1 MSRNNLSD
9 SLNARIDAHV
19 AKIHNRAH
27 HYVMRAFLAN
37 DDCTLSI
44 DDIIRVFDSINQRSN
59 TTPLRE
65 QNGRISGV
73 ISDCREYE
81 AANIVSH
88 AFNRQVTHYT
98 LLNPNDFSNTGFS
111 LAENHITNR
120 GRFKQRL
127 NRELYDAIK
136 NERVKSEMIESE
148 QIISET
154 VSLAE
159 CESHIPRVDS
169 YHELESHVPSIP
181 RETIFSD
188 ENVFSDE
195 TPKIESETVSS
206 EETSDSDVLQEFA
219 IDASDAIERKT
230 FKRRDS
236 KRSKREDDTESSV
249 AA

>member
-1 MSRNNLSD
+1 MSRNNLSAP
-9 SLNARIDAHV
+9 LNARIDAHV
-19 AKIHNRAH
+19 AKIHNRPH
-27 HYVMRAFLAN
+27 HYVLRAFLAN

-65 QNGRISGV
+65 QTGRVSGV
-73 ISDCREYE
+73 ISDAREYD

-136 NERVKSEMIESE
+136 NERVKKEMIENE
-148 QIISET
+148 AIVSET
-154 VSLAE
+154 VTLAE
-159 CESHIPRVDS
+159 FESH
-169 YHELESHVPSIP
+169 L
-181 RETIFSD
+181 
-188 ENVFSDE
+188 
-195 TPKIESETVSS
+195 PKQIVESETLVMTDESQMTRDNAN
-206 EETSDSDVLQEFA
+206 EVDDEQVMNEEFA
-219 IDASDAIERKT
+219 LDASDASETRK

-236 KRSKREDDTESSV
+236 KRKSVVEDDSQSV